1 MFNPKIN
8 NLLDDQLAVSGLE
21 MGVVITPALALAGV
35 SAASSIVG
43 GIFGAKQKSKENS
56 ANKKAYKKQK
66 KFNKKIAK
74 KTNKQNEKLD
84 AAKKAN
90 YYAMQNYSY
99 DSSIQ
104 NWQTGIKIQ
113 DFKYLQALKQYQKSI
128 SIGSQQLGLNAEAM
142 AQGVQAEQDALDEAF
157 IQYNFEQQNNLSAL
171 KQTYVEG
178 SIQKQEE
185 GVKLVGIKNNK
196 TFGQLTI
203 QNTVDQLLSQNA
215 LKQET
220 EMVNNLVSEGQIQL
234 RQSGKSSARAQQ
246 SNKAALHR
254 SLMAL
259 ESELSGKKKQAA
271 IQLAQLNVDTT
282 LSEIGVGINFAKI
295 DNAIKDAEETA
306 ETNLKVLDANLESQT
321 KTTLNNIKQIGL
333 EKQFADINTTA
344 NIMLLPE
351 QLPYDPVPIVP
362 PEQIFVDSME
372 AEPGFVPPP
381 VMQNVWAPVISG
393 ISQGA
398 SVMTNPSLYTY

>member
-1 MFNPKIN
+1 M
-8 NLLDDQLAVSGLE
+8 A
-21 MGVVITPALALAGV
+21 AGIIAGIGA
-35 SAASSIVG
+35 AASIAS
-43 GIFGAKQKSKENS
+43 GIFGAKQASKQNS
-56 ANKKAYKKQK
+56 ANKKAYKEQK

-113 DFKYLQALKQYQKSI
+113 DFKYLQALKQYQKSV
-128 SIGSQQLGLNAEAM
+128 SIGNQQLGLNAEAM

-171 KQTYVEG
+171 KQAYVEG

-185 GVKLVGIKNNK
+185 GVKLVGIKNNQ

-234 RQSGKSSARAQQ
+234 RQAGKSSARAQQ

-271 IQLAQLNVDTT
+271 IQLAQLNVDAT

-295 DNAIKDAEETA
+295 DNAIKNAEATA

-321 KTTLNNIKQIGL
+321 KTTLNNIKQIEL

-351 QLPYDPVPIVP
+351 QLPYDPVPVVP
-362 PEQIFVDSME
+362 PEQIFVDSMK

-381 VMQNVWAPVISG
+381 VMQSVWAPVIGG
-393 ISQGA
+393 ISQA
-398 SVMTNPSLYTY
+398 ANAMANPAFYGSSGGTSIPKL

>member
-1 MFNPKIN
+1 MAAAAIF
-8 NLLDDQLAVSGLE
+8 
-21 MGVVITPALALAGV
+21 AGV
-35 SAASSIVG
+35 SAVGSIASGIMGASS
-43 GIFGAKQKSKENS
+43 ASKQNS
-56 ANKKAYKKQK
+56 ANKKAYQKQK
-66 KFNKKIAK
+66 KLNKKIAK
-74 KTNKQNEKLD
+74 STNKQNEKLD
-84 AAKKAN
+84 SAKKAN

-99 DSSIQ
+99 DSSVQ
-104 NWQTGIKIQ
+104 NWKNGKNIQ
-113 DFKYLQALKQYQKSI
+113 DFQYLQTLKQYQKSI

-171 KQTYVEG
+171 KQAYTEG

-185 GVKLVGIKNNK
+185 GVKLVGIKNNQ
-196 TFGQLTI
+196 TFGQLSI
-203 QNTVDQLLSQNA
+203 QNTIDQLLSQNA

-234 RQSGKSSARAQQ
+234 RQAGKSSARAQQ

-271 IQLAQLNVDTT
+271 IQLAQLNVDAV
-282 LSEIGVGINFAKI
+282 LSEIGVGINLAKI
-295 DNAIKDAEETA
+295 DNAIKNAEENA
-306 ETNLKVLDANLESQT
+306 ETNLQVLDANLESQT

-333 EKQFADINTTA
+333 EKQFADINTNA
-344 NIMLLPE
+344 NIMLMPDK
-351 QLPYDPVPIVP
+351 LPYDPPPVVP
-362 PEQIFVDSME
+362 PEQIFVDSMK

-381 VMQNVWAPVISG
+381 VMQNVWAPVIGG
-393 ISQGA
+393 ISQAA
-398 SVMTNPSLYTY
+398 SAMTNPDFYKS